1 MFVYNENS
9 PINFQSN
16 LPDAVDV
23 VVIGGGVIGISTAWF
38 LRQRGL
44 SVLVCDKG
52 RVAGEQSSRNWG
64 WVRSMGRD
72 ADEVP
77 IAMDS
82 INLWEEFAQQ
92 LGDGIG
98 FRREGI
104 TYLAETNESMT
115 ECEAWLEI
123 ADKYGLDTRLLL
135 KREVG
140 DVINANAGKWKGGM
154 VTSSDARA
162 EPFTAVKTIADG
174 LIARGGL
181 VRESCAVRSI
191 EKQAGKI
198 SAVVTE
204 HGTVKTQAVV
214 CAAGAWSTMFL
225 ANMGVSFPQL
235 AVRGTVART
244 QPAASVFEGAVAFE
258 DVFVRRRQDGGYTVA
273 TGMVEHSIGA
283 NSFRF
288 LRKFLPSTG
297 SASGLKLRV
306 ARDVTQP
313 SFLGAKWGAED
324 AAPFEHHRVLDPA
337 PSEKALRLMREKLKQ
352 RIPDLAEVPFAES
365 WAGMMD
371 ATPDV
376 VPVMDSIPGNEG
388 MYLAS
393 GFSGHGFGI
402 GPGAGKVMA
411 DMISGESP
419 RFDLKRFRF
428 SRFSDG
434 SKMLPGPGL

>member
-1 MFVYNENS
+1 MFIYHENS
-9 PINFQSN
+9 PINFRSP
-16 LPDAVDV
+16 LPGSVDV

-104 TYLAETNESMT
+104 IFLAENNDSMS
-115 ECEAWLEI
+115 ECEAFLDI

-135 KREVG
+135 RKEIG
-140 DVINANAGKWKGGM
+140 DEIKGDAGQWKGGI
-154 VTSSDARA
+154 VTPSDARA
-162 EPFTAVKTIADG
+162 EPFTAVKTIAEG
-174 LIARGGL
+174 LIERGGL
-181 VRESCAVRSI
+181 IRESCAVRYI

-225 ANMGVSFPQL
+225 ANMGISFPQL

-244 QPAASVFEGAVAFE
+244 NPAPTVFEGAVGFE

-273 TGMVEHSIGA
+273 IGMVEHSIGA

-288 LRKFLPSTG
+288 LPKFLSSTG
-297 SASGLKLRV
+297 SASELELRV
-306 ARDVTQP
+306 ARDATQP
-313 SFLGAKWGAED
+313 SILGTKWGAED
-324 AAPFEHHRVLDPA
+324 ISPFESQRVLNPA
-337 PSEKALRLMREKLKQ
+337 ASKKALRLMRDRLKQ
-352 RIPDLAEVPFAES
+352 RIPELADVPFAES

-376 VPVMDSIPGNEG
+376 VPVMDQIPGNEG
-388 MYLAS
+388 LYLAA

-402 GPGAGKVMA
+402 GPGAGRVMA
-411 DMISGESP
+411 DMITGESP
-419 RFDLKRFRF
+419 RYDLTRFRF

-434 SKMLPGPGL
+434 SKMMPGPGL

>member
-1 MFVYNENS
+1 VFIYNENS
-9 PINFQSN
+9 PVSFCSP
-16 LPDAVDV
+16 LPGSVDV

-64 WVRSMGRD
+64 WVRTMGRD

-82 INLWEEFAQQ
+82 VNLWEEFAQQ

-104 TYLAETNESMT
+104 LFLAETDDSMT
-115 ECEAWLEI
+115 ECETWLKI
-123 ADKYGLDTRLLL
+123 ADKYGLDTRMVLN
-135 KREVG
+135 RELG
-140 DVINANAGKWKGGM
+140 DTIKVDAGKWKGGM
-154 VTSSDARA
+154 ITPGDARA
-162 EPFTAVKTIADG
+162 EPFTAVKTIAEG

-191 EKQAGKI
+191 EKQAGKL

-214 CAAGAWSTMFL
+214 CAAGAWSTIFL
-225 ANMGVSFPQL
+225 ANMGVSLPQL

-244 QPAASVFEGAVAFE
+244 QAAPSIFEGAAGFE

-273 TGMVEHSIGA
+273 TGMVEHTIGA

-288 LRKFLPSTG
+288 LPKFLPSTA
-297 SASGLKLRV
+297 SASDLRMRFT
-306 ARDVTQP
+306 RDVTQP
-313 SFLGAKWGAED
+313 SFLGTKWGAED
-324 AAPFEHHRVLDPA
+324 VSPFEYHRVLNPA
-337 PSEKALRLMREKLKQ
+337 PSEAALKMMRDRLKQ
-352 RIPDLAEVPFAES
+352 RIPELSDVPFIES

-376 VPVMDSIPGNEG
+376 VPVMDRIPGNDG
-388 MYLAS
+388 LFLAT

-402 GPGAGKVMA
+402 GPGAGRVMA
-411 DMISGESP
+411 DMITGESQ
-419 RFDLKRFRF
+419 RYDLTRFRF

-434 SKMLPGPGL
+434 SKMVPGPGL